1 MRTRLCPRPA
11 PRRRSETRPRS
22 KARAAGRRQSGSLR
36 RPAPSG
42 KRRSRCARRS
52 AAHASRTSAR
62 ALFCHRPRS
71 PCGPCAGKGP
81 GPGGRL
87 QGSCRNCTQTPNQGL
102 CGEMTPA
109 RARKRARPFHALMPF
124 IGSLTKSGCAA
135 RGSSSGRSGLFLFYV
150 DFCHLFSSFLSANPI
165 SSLSFVFFCLLLHSF
180 FIFSP
185 LFHPFFDC
193 SPTAHAPSPCPAAP
207 TAASTALRA
216 LSKPPSPAAAAAPAP
231 PPS

>member
-1 MRTRLCPRPA
+1 MRICARRRQRHARCGPSHFFWRTQHHAARTGLLFDGADRRMRTRLCPRPA
-11 PRRRSETRPRS
+11 PRRRSETRARS

-109 RARKRARPFHALMPF
+109 RARKRARPFHALMPC

-135 RGSSSGRSGLFLFYV
+135 RGSSSGRSGLFF
-150 DFCHLFSSFLSANPI
+150 FTSI
-165 SSLSFVFFCLLLHSF
+165 SVSF
-180 FIFSP
+180 FFTFI
-185 LFHPFFDC
+185 C
-193 SPTAHAPSPCPAAP
+193 
-207 TAASTALRA
+207 
-216 LSKPPSPAAAAAPAP
+216 
-231 PPS
+231 